1 MTPYSALAGGRLAR
15 LLGETS
21 RRLQED
27 SYARLKYDTAAGQD
41 SAIIDSVI
49 WRGVEQGGKALP
61 ERPFPCDGGIVN
73 VAGAGIFV
81 LFAVRH
87 ILNWRWYKNIF
98 QGKYLLLLC
107 LFFIHYIQKIVGKT
121 GSICYDYSSLIVRML
136 CIISKM

>member
-1 MTPYSALAGGRLAR
+1 M
-15 LLGETS
+15 
-21 RRLQED
+21 
-27 SYARLKYDTAAGQD
+27 
-41 SAIIDSVI
+41 
-49 WRGVEQGGKALP
+49 EQGGKALP

-107 LFFIHYIQKIVGKT
+107 LFLYIIYKNSRKNR
-121 GSICYDYSSLIVRML
+121 LHML
-136 CIISKM
+136 